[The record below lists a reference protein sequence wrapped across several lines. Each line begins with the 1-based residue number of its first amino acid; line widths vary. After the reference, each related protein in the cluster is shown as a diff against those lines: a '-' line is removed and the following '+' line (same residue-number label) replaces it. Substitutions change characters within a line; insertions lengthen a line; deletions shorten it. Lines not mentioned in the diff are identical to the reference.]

1 MPQWLQNCYICCV
14 FIVYTIPPRSK
25 APIQEF
31 QKPYI
36 YNVLMIY
43 TTSRV
48 AWGGWCMPHFVKTII
63 FTVFLYYTPPY
74 GLLVSQAGRGGGVCP
89 NFAKP
94 LYLLCFH
101 SIHHLQGWPGPQ
113 KHAFRA
119 YALRRPS
126 MARRP
131 ARPSGHGSRTFWC
144 LTPAHTHSRAK
155 AFMRVALYTYP
166 YTSPYA
172 STNIS

>member
-1 MPQWLQNCYICCV
+1 MPQWLQNAYICCV
-14 FIVYTIPPRSK
+14 VIIYATPPPSK

-43 TTSRV
+43 ITSRV
-48 AWGGWCMPHFVKTII
+48 AWGGWCMPHFVKTFI

-74 GLLVSQAGRGGGVCP
+74 GLLVSQAGGGGGVCLF
-89 NFAKP
+89 FAKP
-94 LYLLCFH
+94 LYLLCFYN
-101 SIHHLQGWPGPQ
+101 IHHLQGWPGPQ
-113 KHAFRA
+113 NHAFRA

-131 ARPSGHGSRTFWC
+131 ARPSAHGSRTFWC
-144 LTPAHTHSRAK
+144 LTPAHKH
-155 AFMRVALYTYP
+155 
-166 YTSPYA
+166 
-172 STNIS
+172 